1 MGEGVQMS
9 EEEYVLNIYRTFRE
23 KVVHEDNLVHQRMIW
38 FVTLQALLFTSF
50 AILLG
55 DMSTG
60 TQKAWQLE
68 LDQLRKLALVFSSV
82 GMVSALAA
90 ALSVGAAFLAIDK
103 AFNDWKV
110 TTDRWVDKPSKQ
122 KIVKDLPSVV
132 GAGKLSGTHWFGK
145 IAGTAFPFSIG
156 IAWLAII
163 CEVYGASVFQF

>member
-1 MGEGVQMS
+1 MGDPNSMS
-9 EEEYVLNIYRTFRE
+9 DKEYVLNIYKAFRE

-55 DMSTG
+55 DMSTA

-90 ALSVGAAFLAIDK
+90 ALSVGAAFGAIDK
-103 AFNDWKV
+103 AFNDWNATIQSWKECPKRQNTV
-110 TTDRWVDKPSKQ
+110 V
-122 KIVKDLPSVV
+122 DLPSVI

-145 IAGTAFPFSIG
+145 IAGTAFPLSIG
-156 IAWLAII
+156 VAWLAII
-163 CEVYGASVFQF
+163 REVYGASVFQF